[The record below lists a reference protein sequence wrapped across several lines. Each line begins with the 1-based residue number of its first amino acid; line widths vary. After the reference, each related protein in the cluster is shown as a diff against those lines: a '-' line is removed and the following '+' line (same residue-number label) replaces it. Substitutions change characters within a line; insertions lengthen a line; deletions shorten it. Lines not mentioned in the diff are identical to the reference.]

1 MPVYFVNRRKRAERR
16 SAFGSYDFGNSPPP
30 TAKAGESMNDN
41 NLPPPVQ
48 TMADSTR
55 GSHGDPNENPTL
67 TATQVGVS
75 AAVESP
81 TPLALTKGVPTG
93 GDSPTFSSTNGKKR
107 DSVSGSY
114 DLGLTPRRS
123 VRRSGRAGKVVTD
136 ATTLVAT
143 SNGCRLQDYSNRFIS
158 DRL

>member
-1 MPVYFVNRRKRAERR
+1 
-16 SAFGSYDFGNSPPP
+16 
-30 TAKAGESMNDN
+30 MNDN

>member
-1 MPVYFVNRRKRAERR
+1 MN
-16 SAFGSYDFGNSPPP
+16 GNSPPP
-30 TAKAGESMNDN
+30 TAKAGESMNGS

-67 TATQVGVS
+67 TATQGGVS

-81 TPLALTKGVPTG
+81 TPLALTKGVPTV
-93 GDSPTFSSTNGKKR
+93 GDSPTFSSTNWLPSCGESPAPSGKKR

-143 SNGCRLQDYSNRFIS
+143 SNSCRLQDYSNRFIS